1 METTGSSF
9 LRFFKLWQ
17 PPIPFTNF
25 VCQSIALKNRRSE
38 KTYKI
43 QCICFPCILSLWHP
57 ELSTNIGVGCK
68 IRSSWGPCDGLW
80 VGKACG
86 WEFML
91 CLCLSFTFWTFSFYH
106 QLPCIC
112 HQSIFAVVPS
122 QSCARRRSS
131 MQRTAFDLET
141 ARKVHLHHF
150 LPRHH
155 NLFFSNSD
163 LLPHTL
169 NCFWQ
174 FPPSSTL
181 LESNAFHFVAPC
193 LSFRRVVKQCSDIWS
208 HRLGE
213 R

>member
-1 METTGSSF
+1 MATTNTF
-9 LRFFKLWQ
+9 YQLCL
-17 PPIPFTNF
+17 PIYCSKKSQIWEDVLNTMYLFPLYF
-25 VCQSIALKNRRSE
+25 VLVAS
-38 KTYKI
+38 
-43 QCICFPCILSLWHP
+43 

-68 IRSSWGPCDGLW
+68 IRPSWGPCDGLW

-86 WEFML
+86 WLVML

-150 LPRHH
+150 LSRHH

-163 LLPHTL
+163 LLPTHSTAL
-169 NCFWQ
+169 G
-174 FPPSSTL
+174 SSL
-181 LESNAFHFVAPC
+181 HL
-193 LSFRRVVKQCSDIWS
+193 
-208 HRLGE
+208 
-213 R
+213 